1 MTLLLLAISLHC
13 CSGRCFIQTGQ
24 KIQIAAGFF
33 FHGGKHV
40 SASLQVIFL
49 YQLEAKKSDSDS
61 VHGRFLWASLTGGM
75 HELFP
80 TDSQFN
86 FQPPEDTSASL
97 TQPTRPGDQKQTKK
111 KQPCALASFQ
121 RLVSLQLNHF
131 GLHGLLNSTKVLV
144 LMVPLPLPS

>member
-1 MTLLLLAISLHC
+1 MAAVSSKLGRKFRSLL
-13 CSGRCFIQTGQ
+13 
-24 KIQIAAGFF
+24 GFF
-33 FHGGKHV
+33 SRWEARFCFT
-40 SASLQVIFL
+40 ASHFL

-97 TQPTRPGDQKQTKK
+97 TQPTRPGDQKQTKQ

>member
-13 CSGRCFIQTGQ
+13 CSGRCFTQTGQ

-86 FQPPEDTSASL
+86 SQPPEDTSASL
-97 TQPTRPGDQKQTKK
+97 IQPTRPGDQKTNSRVHS
-111 KQPCALASFQ
+111 PASSDLF
-121 RLVSLQLNHF
+121 RFS
-131 GLHGLLNSTKVLV
+131 
-144 LMVPLPLPS
+144 